1 MATRIISTKLAID
14 GESEYRAALSK
25 INTEIKTLQS
35 SLKLTES
42 QYQTNANSMQALT
55 AKGEALSNLYKAQ
68 QQKVESLKSALDNAK
83 KAEETYAS
91 QKAALIAKIEE
102 NNKKLEALKNTTGDT
117 SKEEKA
123 LTEENKALNEQLDK
137 CDANLTAAEKGVNSW
152 QTQLNSA
159 EIKLNDLDAEIQL
172 NNEYLGEA
180 KNSADGCAT
189 SIDRF
194 GDRIQETA
202 DQASELKEA
211 LVSAGVIAAL
221 EKTAEAF
228 EACVNS
234 AADFEYTMS
243 SVAAI
248 SSASSED
255 MEKLNAKAKE
265 IGASTMYTAQQA
277 GEALSY
283 MALAGWSAEEM
294 LAGVD
299 GVISLAAASG
309 EDLARV
315 SDIVTDALTAFGL
328 SASDSGHFVDVLAA
342 TAANSNTTVNML
354 GEAFKYAAPLAGA
367 LGYSIEDVAVAMG
380 LMANNGVKSSMAGTT
395 LRTML
400 TNLSGEVTLT
410 AAAFGEVE
418 ISAANADG
426 TIKPLSESL
435 DELRYYFSQMTDAEK
450 LQNAEA
456 VAGKRAMSGLTA
468 IMNSTQ
474 EDYDSLTATIRNCTG
489 AAKDM
494 ADVRMDN
501 LTGQVTLMQSAF
513 DAVKIAIGEKLTP
526 TLKNLASAATDGLS
540 WMADVITKS
549 DTLVP
554 IVTTVATVVGVL
566 AAAIV
571 GYTAVTK
578 LAAAATAL
586 LTAEMDANPIFLV
599 VSAVAALAAG
609 LAVLITTLN
618 DVNSS
623 VPTVSELA
631 EAAESLPGTVTDLQK
646 ACDDAVAAAEGTA
659 TQARI
664 YIDLLA
670 ELEEQGLDT
679 AEAQET
685 YKLTVD
691 KLNAIMPELNLTIDE
706 QTGHIN
712 STIEALYAEVDA
724 WEALAIK
731 EALMTRYT
739 DTIQAYA
746 DAESEILVNRA
757 KLTIAEREG
766 QSLEEQ
772 IATTRENLQAIGQ
785 QQIDLMAEE
794 TDNVYEQD
802 QAYWDL
808 EQQWNDTYDT
818 LMDLETALDENQQY
832 QENLTEAITEGEET
846 VGEYQS
852 AVDEATEALKLYEE
866 EQAAAADATEDAA
879 GRNAAAE
886 AQIREDLEK
895 LAQSYKDA
903 YDAAY
908 SSISGQTGL
917 FNEFTAEIS
926 EDVDTVEEM
935 MQRWAEQTAA
945 LSEYTENLKLAG
957 QYGLDDGLVA
967 SLSDGSAE
975 SAAYL
980 AVIIG
985 KIEELGG
992 STEGMSTDAAA
1003 FVEDFNASF
1012 AETEQAKESF
1022 AETAAAIQ
1030 TDFAD
1035 TITALETEA
1044 AAVNF
1049 DKFTEAFNDAFA
1061 NVGLDGETIGNNL
1074 GLGLSSGIEGST
1086 GTARGSAE
1094 SMAEEVTDGTRDTFQ
1109 TQSPSKVFKEIGEN
1123 LDEGLVEGIDGHAD
1137 DVVSSVE
1144 DMANDVI
1151 DTMEHG
1157 AKDAVD
1163 QFDSEFSK
1171 ITGKTQS
1178 RISELKSAVNSSMSS
1193 MPNDAYSVG
1202 QQIVNGMINGIY
1214 NRSGSLYWAVSYVV
1228 NNAIASAR
1236 AAAAVASPS
1245 KKTTEIF
1252 EYVGEGMIVG
1262 IENRRKALEEK
1273 MQDVVDSALDVDVEN
1288 NISDRIT
1295 SISDSDPTGEYI
1307 RSASAREIAATSNTT
1322 ITRGDTIINVYGAK
1336 GQDERKLAH
1345 ILADLINDDVGKDSA
1360 TWA

>member
-1 MATRIISTKLAID
+1 LATRTISTKLAID

-68 QQKVESLKSALDNAK
+68 QQKVEALKSALDNAK
-83 KAEETYAS
+83 KAEEEYAQ

-152 QTQLNSA
+152 QTQLNNA

-265 IGASTMYTAQQA
+265 IGAGTMYTAQQA

-342 TAANSNTTVNML
+342 AATNSNTTVSML
-354 GEAFKYAAPLAGA
+354 GEAFKYAAPVAGA
-367 LGYSIEDVAVAMG
+367 LGYSVEDVAVAMG
-380 LMANNGVKSSMAGTT
+380 LMANNGIKGSMAGTS
-395 LRTML
+395 LRNMFSAL
-400 TNLSGEVTLT
+400 TGDVKLSAAAFGEVTLT
-410 AAAFGEVE
+410 AQN
-418 ISAANADG
+418 SDG
-426 TIKPLSESL
+426 TMKDFSETL
-435 DELRYYFSQMTDAEK
+435 DELKLYFGQMTEAEK
-450 LQNAEA
+450 VNNAQALVGTRAYAGLLAILNTTEA
-456 VAGKRAMSGLTA
+456 
-468 IMNSTQ
+468 
-474 EDYDSLTATIRNCTG
+474 DYASLTSAIEDCTG
-489 AAKDM
+489 AAKTM
-494 ADVRMDN
+494 ADTRMDN

-540 WMADVITKS
+540 WMADAISKS
-549 DTLVP
+549 DAFVP
-554 IVTTVATVVGVL
+554 TITAAATAIGVL

-578 LAAAATAL
+578 LAAAAAGLFTAIL
-586 LTAEMDANPIFLV
+586 KTNPIFLA
-599 VSAVAALAAG
+599 VSAIAALSAG
-609 LAVLITTLN
+609 IAVLVATT
-618 DVNSS
+618 DGAVPS
-623 VPTVSELA
+623 VKDLT
-631 EAAESLPGTVTDLQK
+631 EAAQEMQGSLEDSGEALSQSLEDTQ
-646 ACDDAVAAAEGTA
+646 AVADVADRYITKLEELEA
-659 TQARI
+659 TGLKTEEQQKEYHNTLVMLCNLI
-664 YIDLLA
+664 PELSSYIDLETDSIDGGTEALRANTEAWKKNAEQQAYQERLNELIEKHADVLIEAEKNSIKLTQAQDDLA
-670 ELEEQGLDT
+670 T
-679 AEAQET
+679 AQQAQNDAIARMDEIMGEAQV
-685 YKLTVD
+685 K
-691 KLNAIMPELNLTIDE
+691 ADE
-706 QTGHIN
+706 W
-712 STIEALYAEVDA
+712 Y
-724 WEALAIK
+724 
-731 EALMTRYT
+731 
-739 DTIQAYA
+739 
-746 DAESEILVNRA
+746 
-757 KLTIAEREG
+757 
-766 QSLEEQ
+766 
-772 IATTRENLQAIGQ
+772 
-785 QQIDLMAEE
+785 EE
-794 TDNVYEQD
+794 TGQLTGATDWLTQE
-802 QAYWDL
+802 YWDL
-808 EQQWNDTYDT
+808 YNSLGSLNDQVITAEDT
-818 LMDLETALDENQQY
+818 VENY
-832 QENLTEAITEGEET
+832 QEAIEDDTDAVSAAEEEIALMEEAIDNLTSAQEAGAAATDEHT
-846 VGEYQS
+846 
-852 AVDEATEALKLYEE
+852 EAT
-866 EQAAAADATEDAA
+866 TT
-879 GRNAAAE
+879 NAAAVQ
-886 AQIREDLEK
+886 QIRDDLDE
-895 LAQSYKDA
+895 LAQAYKDA
-903 YDAAY
+903 YDSAY
-908 SSISGQTGL
+908 SSISGQVGL
-917 FNEFTAEIS
+917 FGEFAAEIS

-935 MQRWAEQTAA
+935 MQRWADQTAA

-1030 TDFAD
+1030 TDFTD

-1049 DKFTEAFNDAFA
+1049 DGFTQAFNDAFA

-1074 GLGLSSGIEGST
+1074 GLGLSTGIEGST
-1086 GTARGSAE
+1086 DTARGSAE
-1094 SMAEEVTDGTRDTFQ
+1094 SMAEEVTDGTKSTFQ
-1109 TQSPSKVFKEIGEN
+1109 TQSPSKVFEEIGRN
-1123 LDEGLVEGIDGHAD
+1123 LDEGLVEGIDGDAD
-1137 DVVSSVE
+1137 TVVSSVT
-1144 DMANDVI
+1144 DMADDVNQE
-1151 DTMEHG
+1151 MEDG
-1157 AKDAVD
+1157 AKRAVES
-1163 QFDSEFSK
+1163 FDSEFSQ
-1171 ITGKTQS
+1171 IVDKT
-1178 RISELKSAVNSSMSS
+1178 A
-1193 MPNDAYSVG
+1193 
-1202 QQIVNGMINGIY
+1202 QQINSLRSAIESGVSSLPSYMYDIGAQIVYGMTNGIY
-1214 NRSGSLYWAVSYVV
+1214 GASGSLYYAISYVV
-1228 NNAIASAR
+1228 NSAIARAR

-1262 IENRRKALEEK
+1262 IENRRKALEDK
-1273 MQDVVDSALDVDVEN
+1273 MQSVVESAMDVDVKN
-1288 NISDRIT
+1288 DISDKMT
-1295 SISDSDPTGEYI
+1295 SINDRDLTATYVKSPSEKEN
-1307 RSASAREIAATSNTT
+1307 ASSTTT
-1322 ITRGDTIINVYGAK
+1322 ITRGDTIINVYPRE
-1336 GQDERKLAH
+1336 GQDERVLAQE
-1345 ILADLINDDVGKDSA
+1345 LAALINDNVGKEDA
-1360 TWA
+1360 AWA